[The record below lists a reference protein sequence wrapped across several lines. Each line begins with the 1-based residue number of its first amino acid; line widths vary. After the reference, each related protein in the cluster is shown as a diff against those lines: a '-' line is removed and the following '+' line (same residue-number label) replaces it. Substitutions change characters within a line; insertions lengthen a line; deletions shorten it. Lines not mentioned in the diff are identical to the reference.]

1 MVDILDKVKSSQSLS
16 EINFLK
22 ACSIFIDENFMTGEA
37 PAEDDLD
44 AILRQ
49 VKKEER
55 LSKGT
60 FVTVLDLALFLGF
73 ENTKAM
79 FKYTE
84 DFSGLGKKAMFKYTE
99 DFSGLGKKAFEYVLS
114 TIEANH
120 IQNAYK
126 NPKGFPLIISLLE
139 KDHNWKKPDSQLPA
153 NMNTIKIDYGA
164 NFNLVASQ
172 FQEQMKESML
182 EAVNSVKTLTKADEQ
197 KLIAPKSD
205 DEHKKISVEE
215 VRAKLQKEL
224 KL

>member
-84 DFSGLGKKAMFKYTE
+84 DFSGLGKKA
-99 DFSGLGKKAFEYVLS
+99 FEYVLS

-126 NPKGFPLIISLLE
+126 NPKGFPLIASLLE
-139 KDHNWKKPDSQLPA
+139 KDHNWKKPDSQVPA

-164 NFNLVASQ
+164 NFQLVASQ

-182 EAVNSVKTLTKADEQ
+182 EAVNSVKTLTKQDEQ

>member
-55 LSKGT
+55 LAKGT

-73 ENTKAM
+73 ENT
-79 FKYTE
+79 
-84 DFSGLGKKAMFKYTE
+84 KAMFKYTE

-139 KDHNWKKPDSQLPA
+139 KDHNWKKPDSQVPA

-197 KLIAPKSD
+197 KLIAPRSD
-205 DEHKKISVEE
+205 DEQKKISVEE

>member
-55 LSKGT
+55 LAKGT

-73 ENTKAM
+73 ENT
-79 FKYTE
+79 
-84 DFSGLGKKAMFKYTE
+84 KAMFKYTE

-139 KDHNWKKPDSQLPA
+139 KDHNWKKPDSQVPA

>member
-84 DFSGLGKKAMFKYTE
+84 DFSGLGKKA
-99 DFSGLGKKAFEYVLS
+99 FEYVLS

-126 NPKGFPLIISLLE
+126 NPKGFPLIASLLE
-139 KDHNWKKPDSQLPA
+139 KDHNWKKPDSQVPA

-164 NFNLVASQ
+164 NFQLVASQ

-182 EAVNSVKTLTKADEQ
+182 EAVNSVKTLTKQDEQ
-197 KLIAPKSD
+197 KLIAPKSQ
-205 DEHKKISVEE
+205 DEQKKISVEE